1 MCAFANQDL
10 WGKGVPAYAS
20 TGLTRGFRLYLF
32 FKRPTGQR
40 RAHAI
45 ARRLAALAQEAG
57 LGRTEVFPSSPEAG
71 RGKAVFLPYFGYLT
85 PSGGNPLLYPDLTP
99 VPLERL
105 PRLKRLDPDRNA
117 LARLRLEGIY
127 RRIAQAPKGERHNTL
142 ARLAPLAFTLGPE
155 EKVAEGLRKA
165 AAQAGLPDTD
175 PDEVERVLAWAR
187 ERAKKGGRREGE
199 GRPRLLPPDPKHP
212 LFRGRAGQ
220 SRYLVLRAIWQV
232 YTAHGW
238 SQDGRPKV
246 QLSYRQI
253 AEGASLSLQT
263 TFKAVKALKEAGV
276 LEGAWSGQ
284 AEHGTVWSLDP
295 TAWPGGEE
303 GPEARPL
310 WSPSGLG
317 LTAAPGVPGR
327 GRGGAPQAPGPDGG
341 HGAFPGRRPAGPEAP
356 HRPLRAP
363 GGVEV
368 GRPGG
373 GRGLGPGQVEQAQA
387 PLRLGAGPLP
397 GAAGAAGRG
406 RGGAG
411 EEAPRA
417 RGREARPERPGG
429 RERRHPSP
437 AGSRLK
443 EKGEVKRGASRPWP
457 LCHDGGKRGEPWE
470 ETPSSSPWSWGSWPT
485 SPDTSWGGGS
495 APFPRSRTGE
505 SSPPGGT
512 PPGGGCPM
520 RKRAA
525 GPGTPSTATPSTPL
539 TGAGGEGGRRF
550 AADLEQDLARPLGWG
565 ASPPSC
571 SRSAHPA
578 RRASRGALFHPEGRT
593 SPASGRA
600 SPS

>member
-1 MCAFANQDL
+1 MYGESVAPEAQPEQATPIPLLHNAFPLQRGRGISGKIIPNVGKGLSKEVLSTPRRPGLDEVADHLRGLRATGGLPGTAVGSRGQVSWVAVDLDEAEPGPLEAFLEDL
-10 WGKGVPAYAS
+10 WGKGIPAYAS

-57 LGRTEVFPSSPEAG
+57 LGRAEVFPSSPEAG
-71 RGKAVFLPYFGYLT
+71 RGKALFLPYFGYLT

-117 LARLRLEGIY
+117 LSRLRLEGIY

-175 PDEVERVLAWAR
+175 PDEVERVLEWAR

-199 GRPRLLPPDPKHP
+199 RRPRLLPPDPKHP

-220 SRYLVLRAIWQV
+220 SRYLALRAIWQV

-238 SQDGRPKV
+238 AQDGRPKV

-263 TFKAVKALKEAGV
+263 AFKAVKALKEAGV

-284 AEHGTVWSLDP
+284 AEHGTVWTLDP

-317 LTAAPGVPGR
+317 LTAAQVFRAVNEGVPPRPRDLMEATGR
-327 GRGGAPQAPGPDGG
+327 SRDAVRRALKRLTALFGPPEKWNVADLEE
-341 HGAFPGRRPAGPEAP
+341 AEASARARWNRRRLLFAWERALYRERLGRR
-356 HRPLRAP
+356 
-363 GGVEV
+363 
-368 GRPGG
+368 
-373 GRGLGPGQVEQAQA
+373 
-387 PLRLGAGPLP
+387 
-397 GAAGAAGRG
+397 
-406 RGGAG
+406 
-411 EEAPRA
+411 
-417 RGREARPERPGG
+417 
-429 RERRHPSP
+429 
-437 AGSRLK
+437 
-443 EKGEVKRGASRPWP
+443 
-457 LCHDGGKRGEPWE
+457 
-470 ETPSSSPWSWGSWPT
+470 
-485 SPDTSWGGGS
+485 
-495 APFPRSRTGE
+495 
-505 SSPPGGT
+505 
-512 PPGGGCPM
+512 
-520 RKRAA
+520 
-525 GPGTPSTATPSTPL
+525 
-539 TGAGGEGGRRF
+539 GEGGEER
-550 AADLEQDLARPLGWG
+550 EKRPPEPEEGKP
-565 ASPPSC
+565 A
-571 SRSAHPA
+571 RSAQVGGKA
-578 RRASRGALFHPEGRT
+578 ATRAPPVHA
-593 SPASGRA
+593 
-600 SPS
+600 